1 MRRKTGKTAVAR
13 ACMGGSGP
21 AYVRAQVRPL
31 AGDGVERPLQ
41 DVGGRHLVDDLGTA
55 LAGHVGLADQE
66 ALDRGGGEPLVP
78 ERDGLRE
85 AGLLD
90 EIAGELAH
98 RLAARPFAAVPVH
111 RPADD
116 QAADAV
122 VAAAH
127 GAAGGIVAALAAP
140 ARLEP
145 PGDEPKTG

>member
-55 LAGHVGLADQE
+55 LAGHVGLADPE
-66 ALDRGGGEPLVP
+66 ALDRAGGEALAP
-78 ERDGLRE
+78 ERAGLRE

-98 RLAARPFAAVPVH
+98 RPAARPFPAVPFD
-111 RPADD
+111 R
-116 QAADAV
+116 QA
-122 VAAAH
+122 
-127 GAAGGIVAALAAP
+127 GALAPDRAE
-140 ARLEP
+140 AGRACVRV
-145 PGDEPKTG
+145 

>member
-1 MRRKTGKTAVAR
+1 MRIRDWSSDVCSSDLRPSRMRRKTGKTAVAR

-78 ERDGLRE
+78 EDRKST
-85 AGLLD
+85 
-90 EIAGELAH
+90 
-98 RLAARPFAAVPVH
+98 RLNSSH
-111 RPADD
+111 
-116 QAADAV
+116 
-122 VAAAH
+122 
-127 GAAGGIVAALAAP
+127 
-140 ARLEP
+140 
-145 PGDEPKTG
+145 